1 MGGRN
6 AGREEI
12 SESASTSL
20 SLRIGHVSRGGK
32 KSQVAVCGHKEYTYV
47 IVIVLNISESLKKG
61 GRDTSQWTTI
71 ELVI

>member
-20 SLRIGHVSRGGK
+20 SLRIGHASSGVGGEG
-32 KSQVAVCGHKEYTYV
+32 SQVAVCGHKEYTY
-47 IVIVLNISESLKKG
+47 VIVLNISESLKKG
-61 GRDTSQWTTI
+61 GRDTSQWRTI
-71 ELVI
+71 ELLI